1 MIDKVKYRILSI
13 RMLSTIFSGATVGL
27 EGVFIKVEVDVADR
41 GFPTFTIVGLPSK
54 AIDESKERVRTAI
67 KNSSY
72 QMPETRLTINLAPA
86 DIPKEGSLFD
96 LPIALGILA
105 SSGMVERAFLMDS
118 LFVGELS
125 LDGKIRPVSG
135 ILPIAQLAKEKKIAN
150 LFVPADNAYEAAL
163 VEGLA
168 VYPVSDLV
176 HLVLHLNS
184 QKLIAPA
191 PHSVLSDQAENSRC
205 DFDFA
210 DIRGQE
216 SAKRALEIAA
226 SGFHNVHMKGPP
238 GTGKTL
244 LARSFPSILPPMD
257 EEETIEVIKIY
268 SVSTFFKNNTF
279 AVRRPFR
286 SPHHTTSRVG
296 LIGGGAALTPGE
308 ISLAHRG
315 ILFLDELPEF
325 PRSVLEALRQPL
337 EDGAVTVSR
346 AKGSLTFPS
355 RFLLLAASNPCP
367 CGFLG
372 HAKKPCACSPWQIIK
387 YKKRVSGPL
396 LDRIDIHIDVPPVDE
411 EKLTAKHRSEASI
424 KVRERVEAARVR
436 QRRRFADRRPKTNA
450 EMTSA
455 EVRTLCKLDDEAT
468 NLLKTAVSRLSLS
481 ARSYFKIIK
490 VSQTIADLAGTD
502 EINSACVAEAL
513 QYRTKEE

>member
-1 MIDKVKYRILSI
+1 MLSI
-13 RMLSTIFSGATVGL
+13 IFSAATLGL
-27 EGVFIKVEVDVADR
+27 DGVLIKVEVDVADR

-67 KNSSY
+67 KNSSFD
-72 QMPETRLTINLAPA
+72 MPETRLTINLAPA

-96 LPIALGILA
+96 LPIALGILV
-105 SSGMVERAFLMDS
+105 SSGAVDKTMLENS

-125 LDGKIRPVSG
+125 LDGRIRPVSG
-135 ILPIAQLAKEKKIAN
+135 ILPIVLLAKEKKIKN
-150 LFVPADNAYEAAL
+150 VFVPAENAYEAAL
-163 VEGLA
+163 VDNIT

-176 HLVLHLNS
+176 HLILHLNNEH
-184 QKLIAPA
+184 LIVQQPY
-191 PHSVLSDQAENSRC
+191 SILYDDINDMRY
-205 DFDFA
+205 DFDFSEV
-210 DIRGQE
+210 RGQE
-216 SAKRALEIAA
+216 QAKRALEIASA
-226 SGFHNVHMKGPP
+226 GFHNLHMKGPP

-244 LARSFPSILPPMD
+244 LARSFASILPVMNKN
-257 EEETIEVIKIY
+257 EMIEVTKIY
-268 SVSTFFKNNTF
+268 SISTFFKNTNTF
-279 AVRRPFR
+279 VIRRPFR

-296 LIGGGAALTPGE
+296 LIGGGTALTPGE

-337 EDGAVTVSR
+337 EDGVVTVSR
-346 AKGSLTFPS
+346 AKGSLTFPA

-372 HAKKPCACSPWQIIK
+372 HPKKSCACSPWQIVK

-411 EKLTAKHRSEASI
+411 HKLIGQERSESSKKI
-424 KVRERVEAARVR
+424 RVRVEEARAR
-436 QRRRFADRRPKTNA
+436 QQSRFASSKCKTNG
-450 EMTSA
+450 EMSSS
-455 EVRTLCKLDDEAT
+455 EVRSFCTLTDGAT
-468 NLLKTAVSRLSLS
+468 NLLKNAVSRLTLS

-490 VSQTIADLAGTD
+490 VAQTIADLTHNNQIEDAF
-502 EINSACVAEAL
+502 IAEAL
-513 QYRTKEE
+513 QYRVTEE